1 MVHCLHRGKVRWM
14 LTRTTLSPWICPQP
28 RRTRQKPG
36 WEPDSE
42 GWPGRDV
49 DTTSSSRRTFNSQE
63 DTARDIKFYFISLNS
78 LCIHFLETGLF
89 QLWKGSCP
97 SRVPPRLSA
106 KSRDGV
112 IWGWP
117 LWAHRSC
124 SLVLAPPAERWRCR
138 DVKSMWW
145 VMRRFETKLNIASFD
160 FSPFSFLFFFFF
172 LVGCHFRRR
181 ISFGYS
187 TSSGLPV

>member
-1 MVHCLHRGKVRWM
+1 MDAHKDHSESMDSPPAKVH
-14 LTRTTLSPWICPQP
+14 TPET
-28 RRTRQKPG
+28 PG

-63 DTARDIKFYFISLNS
+63 DTARDIKFQFISLNS
-78 LCIHFLETGLF
+78 LCIHSLETDLF
-89 QLWKGSCP
+89 QLWKESCP
-97 SRVPPRLSA
+97 SWVPPRLSA
-106 KSRDGV
+106 KSRYVV
-112 IWGWP
+112 IRGWP
-117 LWAHRSC
+117 LWVHRSC
-124 SLVLAPPAERWRCR
+124 SLAPAPPAGRWRCR
-138 DVKSMWW
+138 DVKSMRW

-160 FSPFSFLFFFFF
+160 FSPFSFLFFF
-172 LVGCHFRRR
+172 LVGRHFRRR